1 MHIGRRKVM
10 TAHLRHYPTKRRR
23 DRVEDMEVPSS
34 PGRKEKASP
43 KLLPPLLVLCLC
55 AVVFF
60 YNAILPIAHEYKNSG
75 VDVEIND
82 LKPASN
88 INISASVV
96 EKDHKPSDTNPI
108 QVEDPI
114 IEKKKL
120 LRMRNS
126 KSEDQEKTK
135 SYQSADE
142 CQLGLEKYLYP
153 KIYDWVIQK
162 VPIAVNVKIVENQYH
177 VIFNTGYI
185 DPDTWYNAEYRCND
199 HNETA
204 IVMSATKPG
213 KGNVVVQCPIEI
225 KYNETMLDTV
235 SVVPKDGNVT
245 IYEMQRFVECEK
257 LDIQDYSPN
266 NASIGLCT
274 SIAGTG
280 RIREIAHEWAVYHRL
295 LGVDHTWIYI
305 NSDWD
310 DGKHPKK
317 SYISWIPYNLNI
329 KAYEF
334 EKRPWTQRS
343 EFFRV
348 TSQVECVLR
357 ARRMGMDWIIFTDVD
372 EYVQINNVENN
383 TEGVPDLKY
392 LLDTYYKNEKDD
404 IGGLVMNSI
413 PFGNNLIVEKD
424 PKKQLFIDHV
434 YRHKND
440 PQDQTWTR
448 WKQIVNPQ
456 NVHSYAIHW
465 LGGGSNLKEIRL
477 NPNNVRINHYK
488 ETNKG
493 VGVFQ
498 AKNETEL
505 VLDSALAERFHD
517 KLLAAIAEE

>member
-1 MHIGRRKVM
+1 MIRGRRKVM
-10 TAHLRHYPTKRRR
+10 TAHLRHSPTKRRR

-75 VDVEIND
+75 ADVEMND

-96 EKDHKPSDTNPI
+96 EKDDKPSDTNPI
-108 QVEDPI
+108 HVEEPI

-120 LRMRNS
+120 LRTRNS

-245 IYEMQRFVECEK
+245 IYEMQRCVECEK
-257 LDIQDYSPN
+257 LDIQD
-266 NASIGLCT
+266 
-274 SIAGTG
+274 
-280 RIREIAHEWAVYHRL
+280 
-295 LGVDHTWIYI
+295 
-305 NSDWD
+305 
-310 DGKHPKK
+310 
-317 SYISWIPYNLNI
+317 
-329 KAYEF
+329 
-334 EKRPWTQRS
+334 
-343 EFFRV
+343 
-348 TSQVECVLR
+348 
-357 ARRMGMDWIIFTDVD
+357 
-372 EYVQINNVENN
+372 
-383 TEGVPDLKY
+383 
-392 LLDTYYKNEKDD
+392 
-404 IGGLVMNSI
+404 
-413 PFGNNLIVEKD
+413 
-424 PKKQLFIDHV
+424 
-434 YRHKND
+434 
-440 PQDQTWTR
+440 
-448 WKQIVNPQ
+448 
-456 NVHSYAIHW
+456 
-465 LGGGSNLKEIRL
+465 
-477 NPNNVRINHYK
+477 
-488 ETNKG
+488 
-493 VGVFQ
+493 
-498 AKNETEL
+498 
-505 VLDSALAERFHD
+505 
-517 KLLAAIAEE
+517 